1 MQPSGSIMMS
11 LIDNYKTMINTR
23 TSLEILQDNIIKEIE
38 EFFIENELKAVNVQ
52 LYKKYIRIV
61 TNYTMMEYEIIEM
74 IHDKYPD
81 WEVRVLNNNGTIAI
95 LLCLQQ

>member
-1 MQPSGSIMMS
+1 MMS
-11 LIDNYKTMINTR
+11 LRDNYQTMINTR

-38 EFFIENELKAVNVQ
+38 EFFIENELKAVTVQ
-52 LYKKYIRIV
+52 LYNKYIRIV
-61 TNYTMMEYEIIEM
+61 TNYTMMEYKIIEM

-81 WEVRVLNNNGTIAI
+81 WEVRVQNNNGTIAI

>member
-38 EFFIENELKAVNVQ
+38 EFFIENELKAVTVQ
-52 LYKKYIRIV
+52 LYNKYIKIV
-61 TNYTMMEYEIIEM
+61 TNYTMMEYKTLDM

>member
-1 MQPSGSIMMS
+1 MS

-23 TSLEILQDNIIKEIE
+23 TSIEILQDNIIKEIE

-52 LYKKYIRIV
+52 LFIKHIRIV
-61 TNYTMMEYEIIEM
+61 TSYTMMEYEILEM

-81 WEVRVLNNNGTIAI
+81 WEVRVQNNNGTIAI

>member
-1 MQPSGSIMMS
+1 MMS
-11 LIDNYKTMINTR
+11 LIDNYKTMINTK

-52 LYKKYIRIV
+52 LYKEYIRIV
-61 TNYTMMEYEIIEM
+61 TNYAMMEYKILEM

-81 WEVRVLNNNGTIAI
+81 CEVRVENNNGTIAI

>member
-1 MQPSGSIMMS
+1 MMS
-11 LIDNYKTMINTR
+11 LIDNYKTMINTK

-61 TNYTMMEYEIIEM
+61 TNYAMIEFKTLEM
-74 IHDKYPD
+74 VHEKYPD
-81 WEVRVLNNNGTIAI
+81 CEVRVENNNGTMAI

>member
-1 MQPSGSIMMS
+1 
-11 LIDNYKTMINTR
+11 MINTR

-38 EFFIENELKAVNVQ
+38 EFFIENELKAVTVQ
-52 LYKKYIRIV
+52 LYNKYIRIV
-61 TNYTMMEYEIIEM
+61 TNYTMMEYKFIEM

-81 WEVRVLNNNGTIAI
+81 WEVRVQNNNGIIAI

>member
-1 MQPSGSIMMS
+1 MMS

-38 EFFIENELKAVNVQ
+38 EFFIENELKAVTVQ
-52 LYKKYIRIV
+52 LYNKYIKIV
-61 TNYTMMEYEIIEM
+61 TNYTMMEYKIIEM

-81 WEVRVLNNNGTIAI
+81 WEVRVENHNGTIAI

>member
-1 MQPSGSIMMS
+1 MMS
-11 LIDNYKTMINTR
+11 LIDNYKTMINTK

-38 EFFIENELKAVNVQ
+38 KFFYENELKAVTVQ

-61 TNYTMMEYEIIEM
+61 TNYTMMEYKILEM

-81 WEVRVLNNNGTIAI
+81 CEIRVENHNGNIAI
-95 LLCLQQ
+95 ILYLQQ

>member
-1 MQPSGSIMMS
+1 MRHLGSIMMS

-23 TSLEILQDNIIKEIE
+23 TSLDILQDNIIKEIE

-52 LYKKYIRIV
+52 LFIKHIRIV
-61 TNYTMMEYEIIEM
+61 TSYTMIEYEILEM
-74 IHDKYPD
+74 IHNKYPD
-81 WEVRVLNNNGTIAI
+81 WEVRVQNNNGTIAI

>member
-23 TSLEILQDNIIKEIE
+23 TSLEILHDNIIKEIE
-38 EFFIENELKAVNVQ
+38 EFFIENELKAVTVQ
-52 LYKKYIRIV
+52 LYNKYIKIV
-61 TNYTMMEYEIIEM
+61 TNYTMMEYKTLDM

-81 WEVRVLNNNGTIAI
+81 WEVRVENHNGTIAI